1 MLITPTLI
9 RNKMKNTYLDL
20 LPTELLIPICKNVNI
35 HNGLMK
41 HIKMQYKLN
50 KEIINYFIQE
60 RIFENYTIAYT
71 INNGAILQEIIFEYI
86 DDETENDFLFMI

>member
-9 RNKMKNTYLDL
+9 RNEMKNTYLDL

-35 HNGLMK
+35 HNGFLK
-41 HIKMQYKLN
+41 HIKLQYKLN

-60 RIFENYTIAYT
+60 RIFDNYTICYKM
-71 INNGAILQEIIFEYI
+71 IHGEILQEIIFEYI
-86 DDETENDFLFMI
+86 EDYEENDFLFMI